1 LRIVKDLYPN
11 STFIIYDIIEPTNIN
26 RFQEIEKFVAASYL
40 PLPLFGLFSNDELKL
55 VAAGGITRENW
66 ERMVLNVTT
75 GVNIYI
81 ANDKG
86 DAIFEKNISDSLEIA
101 KLKDLFLSNV
111 IKISNSDDISSYL
124 IFATAL
130 VDALNPCMLGFFL
143 IFLAFI
149 SYSSSPVIAV
159 RTSLAFS
166 CAVFISRM
174 IIGLFLIQVL
184 WINSIIKI
192 FSVTISLL
200 LGTIKILQ
208 YFFGENRQ
216 IPSRF
221 SDQISKYIEHATNPK
236 TGFIA
241 GCVTTLFITT
251 CSSPPYFFALSLIS
265 TGSDTLRGL
274 ELLSIYNF
282 LVVMPLFVIL
292 FSVYILNLTTTPN
305 MRLWL
310 STRRK
315 NINLLIGL
323 GLVVM
328 SIFWIFYQTQF
339 LG

>member
-1 LRIVKDLYPN
+1 LRIVKELYPN

-26 RFQEIEKFVAASYL
+26 RFQEIEKFVTDSYL
-40 PLPLFGLFSNDELKL
+40 PLPLFGLFSNNELKL

-66 ERMVLNVTT
+66 ERIVLNVTT

-86 DAIFEKNISDSLEIA
+86 EAIFEKNIGDSLEIA

-111 IKISNSDDISSYL
+111 IQISNSDNISSYL

-159 RTSLAFS
+159 RTSLAFGS
-166 CAVFISRM
+166 AVFISRM

-184 WINSIIKI
+184 WISSIIKI

-200 LGTIKILQ
+200 LGAIKILQ

-221 SDQISKYIEHATNPK
+221 ADQISNYIEHATNPT
-236 TGFIA
+236 TGFVA

-282 LVVMPLFVIL
+282 LVVMPLFIIL

-310 STRRK
+310 STHRK
-315 NINLLIGL
+315 NINLIIGL